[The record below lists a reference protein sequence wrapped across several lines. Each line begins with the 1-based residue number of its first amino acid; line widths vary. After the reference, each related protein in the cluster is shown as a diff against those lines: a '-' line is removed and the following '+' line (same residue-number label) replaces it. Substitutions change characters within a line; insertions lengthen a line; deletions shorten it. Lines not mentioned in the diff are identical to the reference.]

1 MKTNDEIRRDNL
13 LIAISRFGTA
23 SALAKEVDT
32 AAAYLSQIK
41 NQQPDSKTGK
51 PKAMGDDLARKIEHA
66 LKEPEGWMDAD
77 HNLTESGVPN
87 NAQDQ
92 HVITDSLNQPSLKNG
107 SGPATSPGR
116 PTEKLT
122 GGRHSVSARPIVA
135 WDREEE
141 LGDEY
146 VLIPRLDV
154 KFSAGNGKIVWHV
167 DEKGQKQAFRRSWC
181 QRLGINPEHAAT
193 IVNEGQ
199 SMEPRLI
206 DGDSLVVDYK
216 ATRIIDGKVYAL
228 AYRGELFIKR
238 LFKMPSGGLRVQSD
252 NPDKVRYPDMN
263 LSSDDTEHVEI
274 IARVMGVS
282 GAV

>member
-13 LIAISRFGTA
+13 VIAIERFRTA
-23 SALAKEVDT
+23 SALAEKAGV

-41 NQQPDSKTGK
+41 NQTPDSKTGK
-51 PKAMGDDLARKIEHA
+51 PKAMGDEVARKIESA
-66 LKEPEGWMDAD
+66 LKEPEGWMDVAHD
-77 HNLTESGVPN
+77 SSESGAPN
-87 NAQDQ
+87 NEPDK
-92 HVITDSLNQPSLKNG
+92 HVFTDSLIQLPVKNG
-107 SGPATSPGR
+107 LGPAASPGL
-116 PTEKLT
+116 ELA
-122 GGRHSVSARPIVA
+122 GGRQSVSARPILA
-135 WDREEE
+135 WEREEE

-167 DEKGQKQAFRRSWC
+167 DEKGQKQAFRRAWC

-252 NPDKVRYPDMN
+252 NPDKVRFPDMN
-263 LSSDDTEHVEI
+263 LSLDDVEHVEI

>member
-13 LIAISRFGTA
+13 LIAIKRFRTA
-23 SALAKEVDT
+23 TALAEAAET
-32 AAAYLSQIK
+32 SAAYLSQIK
-41 NQQPDSKTGK
+41 NQTPDSKTGK
-51 PKAMGDDLARKIEHA
+51 PKAMGDDLARAIEKA
-66 LKEPEGWMDAD
+66 MGVPEGWIDVEHTSD
-77 HNLTESGVPN
+77 EN
-87 NAQDQ
+87 NTRNKVRDM
-92 HVITDSLNQPSLKNG
+92 HLFTDSLNQQSQKNDD
-107 SGPATSPGR
+107 GPAASPGAK
-116 PTEKLT
+116 EQLT
-122 GGRHSVSARPIVA
+122 DGRTSVSARPILA
-135 WDREEE
+135 WEREEE
-141 LGDEY
+141 LGDDY

-216 ATRIIDGKVYAL
+216 AINILDGKVYAL
-228 AYRGELFIKR
+228 AYRSELFVKR
-238 LFKMPSGGLRVQSD
+238 LFKLPSGGMRVQSD
-252 NPDKVRYPDMN
+252 NPDKTRFPDMN
-263 LSSDDTEHVEI
+263 LTADDVEHVEI
-274 IARVMGVS
+274 IGRVMGVS

>member
-1 MKTNDEIRRDNL
+1 MIDIGIIRTMKTVKEIRLENAR
-13 LIAISRFGTA
+13 S
-23 SALAKEVDT
+23 LATEGPAEFARRIESSTQQV
-32 AAAYLSQIK
+32 
-41 NQQPDSKTGK
+41 NQV
-51 PKAMGDDLARKIEHA
+51 MGPSPTRNIGDKLARRIEAAFGH
-66 LKEPEGWMDAD
+66 PEGWLDVEHISLPTDMPISASS
-77 HNLTESGVPN
+77 SGQIVK
-87 NAQDQ
+87 
-92 HVITDSLNQPSLKNG
+92 SLPSSELNIFTGPTASQG
-107 SGPATSPGR
+107 S
-116 PTEKLT
+116 KIT
-122 GGRHSVSARPIVA
+122 GGRASVSARPIVA

-167 DEKGQKQAFRRSWC
+167 DEKGQKQAFRRAWC

-216 ATRIIDGKVYAL
+216 ATNIIDGKVYAL
-228 AYRGELFIKR
+228 AYRGELFVKR

-252 NPDKVRYPDMN
+252 NPDKTRFPDMN
-263 LSSDDTEHVEI
+263 LTAEDVEHVEI

>member
-13 LIAISRFGTA
+13 LIAIERLRTA
-23 SALAKEVDT
+23 SALAERAGV

-41 NQQPDSKTGK
+41 NQTPDSKTGK
-51 PKAMGDDLARKIEHA
+51 PKAMGDEVARKIERA
-66 LKEPEGWMDAD
+66 LKEPEGWMDVE
-77 HNLTESGVPN
+77 HNSSEDSAPN
-87 NAQDQ
+87 NEADKR
-92 HVITDSLNQPSLKNG
+92 VFTDSLIQLPLKNG
-107 SGPATSPGR
+107 NGPAASPGS
-116 PTEKLT
+116 ELA
-122 GGRHSVSARPIVA
+122 GGRQAVSARPILA
-135 WDREEE
+135 WEREEE

-167 DEKGQKQAFRRSWC
+167 DEKGQKQAFRRAWC
-181 QRLGINPEHAAT
+181 QRLGINPDHAAT

-252 NPDKVRYPDMN
+252 NPDKVRFPDMN
-263 LSSDDTEHVEI
+263 LSLDDVEHVEI